1 MSIDKLIN
9 LLATVTLLEM
19 MVMIGLGVSLSQ
31 ISGVAKDVKLVTR
44 ALIGSYV
51 LVPAVALGLLLAF
64 RARPLVAAGFLMAAV
79 CPGAPYGPPFTGLA
93 KGKVP
98 VAVGLM
104 VVLAGLSAVLAP
116 VLLGFMLPIVAGDQT
131 IKADALKMLG
141 TLLFSQFLPLCVGL
155 AIRQK
160 RPDLARK
167 LEGPAKKVSTALN
180 LLLLVI
186 ILTVQWRMLASI
198 SARGFFGMF
207 LLVIATFVIGWILGG
222 RDIPTRRAVTAATS
236 IRNVGVSLVLVT
248 GSFPG
253 TPAVSAATAY
263 ALFQTILLAVVF
275 LVWGKAIPGEQASR
289 AAA

>member
-9 LLATVTLLEM
+9 VMATLTLLEM

-31 ISGVAKDVKLVTR
+31 ITNVAENFRLVIR

-51 LVPAVALGLLLAF
+51 LVPLAAVGLLLAF
-64 RARPLVAAGFLMAAV
+64 HTHPLVAAGFLMAAV

-93 KGKVP
+93 KGNVP

-104 VVLAGLSAVLAP
+104 VILAGLSALMAP
-116 VLLGFMLPIVAGDQT
+116 LLLQFLLPIVASHETLKTDV
-131 IKADALKMLG
+131 LKMVG
-141 TLLFSQFLPLCVGL
+141 TLLISQFLPLCIGL

-160 RPDLARK
+160 RPALAQRM
-167 LEGPAKKVSTALN
+167 EGPAKKLSTLLN
-180 LLLLVI
+180 LLLVAV
-186 ILTVQWRMLASI
+186 ILTAQFHMLESI

-207 LLVIATFVIGWILGG
+207 LLVVATFVIGWVVGG
-222 RDIPTRRAVTAATS
+222 ADVPTRRAVTAATS

-263 ALFQTILLAVVF
+263 ALFQTILLALIF
-275 LVWGKAIPGEQASR
+275 LGWGKVRAEKASGM
-289 AAA
+289 AA